1 MWSRGRGTLVSF
13 CFFFF
18 FWLFFFGNMLSWRR
32 LCLGLDLVA
41 FPITTTIYLSMRAY
55 SWEWGRYLGRMLGAR
70 EEGKGKGERGWRRPW
85 SFEFLASFAPQQQ
98 QLFFVWLP
106 TTVSTLTSTTPP
118 HQQPTGHGGRQASS
132 FVMLEPEGTGAGD
145 KFVKSVYFHLAHTHT
160 HTEREGERERQRE
173 MPRGTKQIPSRHVM
187 STTYRPGRTLDQS
200 QRTFAFPSDTF
211 VLFSQS
217 SSNSLCVP
225 VTSA

>member
-1 MWSRGRGTLVSF
+1 MRWRWGLWSRGRGTLVSF

-118 HQQPTGHGGRQASS
+118 HQRPIGHGGRACILFRYVGARGDRSRGQVCQICVFS
-132 FVMLEPEGTGAGD
+132 FGT
-145 KFVKSVYFHLAHTHT
+145 HTHT
-160 HTEREGERERQRE
+160 HRERGREGEAERDATRNQ
-173 MPRGTKQIPSRHVM
+173 TDTIASCHVDHLPPWQDTR
-187 STTYRPGRTLDQS
+187 SITT
-200 QRTFAFPSDTF
+200 
-211 VLFSQS
+211 
-217 SSNSLCVP
+217 NLCV
-225 VTSA
+225 SL

>member
-1 MWSRGRGTLVSF
+1 
-13 CFFFF
+13 
-18 FWLFFFGNMLSWRR
+18 MLSWRR

-55 SWEWGRYLGRMLGAR
+55 SLEGGRYLGRMLGAR
-70 EEGKGKGERGWRRPW
+70 EEGKGKGERGGRRPW
-85 SFEFLASFAPQQQ
+85 SFEFLASFAPATAAFLCVASYYSIYTHQHHTTT
-98 QLFFVWLP
+98 P
-106 TTVSTLTSTTPP
+106 TTNWSWRAGRHPLSLCWSQRGQEQGTSL
-118 HQQPTGHGGRQASS
+118 SNLCI
-132 FVMLEPEGTGAGD
+132 FIW
-145 KFVKSVYFHLAHTHT
+145 HTHT
-160 HTEREGERERQRE
+160 HTHTQRERERGRERGRE